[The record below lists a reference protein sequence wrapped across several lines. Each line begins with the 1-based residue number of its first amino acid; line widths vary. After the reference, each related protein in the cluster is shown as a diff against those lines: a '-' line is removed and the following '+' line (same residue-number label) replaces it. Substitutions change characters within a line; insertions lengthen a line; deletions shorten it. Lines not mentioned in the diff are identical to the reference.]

1 MASRQAICVEW
12 YPKVELS
19 QALAALGSAAII
31 WRRNIDLRAGLL
43 SIRVGYKKKNFG
55 GRN

>member
-1 MASRQAICVEW
+1 M
-12 YPKVELS
+12 KVELS
-19 QALAALGSAAII
+19 QALPALGSAAII
-31 WRRNIDLRAGLL
+31 WRRNIDLRAGLP